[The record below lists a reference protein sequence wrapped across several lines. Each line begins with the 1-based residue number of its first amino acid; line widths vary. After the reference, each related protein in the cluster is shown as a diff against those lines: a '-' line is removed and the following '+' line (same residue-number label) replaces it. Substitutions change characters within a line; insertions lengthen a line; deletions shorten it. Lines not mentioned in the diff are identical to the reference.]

1 MSKLEVKDKIL
12 IKNKVS
18 NDESLGVIII
28 AIFG

>member
-1 MSKLEVKDKIL
+1 MSNLEVKDKIL

-18 NDESLGVIII
+18 NDEALGVIII